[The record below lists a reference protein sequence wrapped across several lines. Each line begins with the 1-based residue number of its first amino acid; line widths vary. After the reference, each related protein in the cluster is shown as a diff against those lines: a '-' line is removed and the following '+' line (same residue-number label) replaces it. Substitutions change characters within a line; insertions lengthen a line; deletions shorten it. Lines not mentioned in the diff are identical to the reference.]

1 MKVKID
7 KHLSLES
14 DEHNFILREQ
24 RISKNGKIRTIFKYF
39 GNLESGADYMFNREI
54 KQSTAEDFQQL
65 LNEISFIKSE
75 VRRKLRKVI

>member
-14 DEHNFILREQ
+14 DEHNYILREK
-24 RISKNGKIRTIFKYF
+24 RISKTGKPRTIFKYF
-39 GNLESGADYMFNREI
+39 GNLESVADYMFNREI